1 MNLNRVRHQLLI
13 LITTIAFFLGGIST
27 ALAADTYGNYQ
38 NNQELNQAA
47 TLTAPSSDRPIE
59 IYPQPDSK
67 KSPLGKAQK
76 GDRVIVMQQIEG
88 NRGTQ
93 WDYVKFEQKDRG
105 EGWIQQ
111 DYVAIQTQ
119 QSSQSE
125 QKPAQ
130 PSQSQSSPTYS
141 QQEDYPNSQQ
151 SSKYKTEQKQTYS
164 QTKQNQQ
171 KAQNYKGNQ

>member
-1 MNLNRVRHQLLI
+1 MNLNRLRHQVLVLV
-13 LITTIAFFLGGIST
+13 TAIAFFLGGIST
-27 ALAADTYGNYQ
+27 ALAADTYSNYQ

-47 TLTAPSSDRPIE
+47 TLTAPSSDRPIK
-59 IYPQPDSK
+59 IYPQPDSR

-76 GDRVIVMQQIEG
+76 GERVTVMQQIAG

-93 WDYVKFEQKDRG
+93 WDYVKFEQEDRA

-130 PSQSQSSPTYS
+130 QSQSQSSLTYS
-141 QQEDYPNSQQ
+141 QQEDYPDTQQ
-151 SSKYKTEQKQTYS
+151 TSKYETQQKQTYS
-164 QTKQNQQ
+164 QTKQDYQKDQGYQRNQ
-171 KAQNYKGNQ
+171 

>member
-1 MNLNRVRHQLLI
+1 MNFNRVRHQLLV
-13 LITTIAFFLGGIST
+13 LVTTIAFFLGSIST
-27 ALAADTYGNYQ
+27 TLAADTYGNYQ

-47 TLTAPSSDRPIE
+47 TLTAPSSDRPIK
-59 IYPQPDSK
+59 IYPQPDSQ

-76 GDRVIVMQQIEG
+76 GDRVTVVQQIAG
-88 NRGTQ
+88 NKGTQ
-93 WDYVKFEQKDRG
+93 WDYVKFEQEDQG

-130 PSQSQSSPTYS
+130 QSQSPSTSTYS
-141 QQEDYPNSQQ
+141 QQEDYPDSQQ
-151 SSKYKTEQKQTYS
+151 SSKYKTQQKQTYS
-164 QTKQNQQ
+164 QTKQDQQ
-171 KAQNYKGNQ
+171 KSQSYK

>member
-1 MNLNRVRHQLLI
+1 MNLNRVRHQLLV
-13 LITTIAFFLGGIST
+13 LVTAIAFLLGGIST

-47 TLTAPSSDRPIE
+47 TLTAPSSDRPIK
-59 IYPQPDSK
+59 IYPQPDDK

-76 GDRVIVMQQIEG
+76 GDRVTVMQQIAG
-88 NRGTQ
+88 NKGTQ
-93 WDYVKFEQKDRG
+93 WDYVKFEQEDRG

-130 PSQSQSSPTYS
+130 QSQSQSSPTYS
-141 QQEDYPNSQQ
+141 QQEDYSDSQQ
-151 SSKYKTEQKQTYS
+151 SSKYKTQQKQTYS
-164 QTKQNQQ
+164 QAKQDQQ
-171 KAQNYKGNQ
+171 KSQSYKGNQ